1 MLDGYPQIEGQ
12 DYPLFD
18 AWHCKAI
25 EKLIDKS
32 KEYQE
37 LFEESQI
44 TVGQAQKW
52 LNMSIKYMRMMG
64 LLNKDIKSEFI
75 HVPIDNY
82 IVDAVKKN
90 GKISELFEVE
100 SLGIEPTFS
109 GKWSKITEYKD
120 YLKYQKTI
128 QEELRKRNCIPIVWE
143 SDAWMAEATVIT
155 DRWSKSK
162 TDG

>member
-100 SLGIEPTFS
+100 SLGTSYIMLTTGIYFKIRATF
-109 GKWSKITEYKD
+109 INRLPYFFH
-120 YLKYQKTI
+120 
-128 QEELRKRNCIPIVWE
+128 
-143 SDAWMAEATVIT
+143 
-155 DRWSKSK
+155 
-162 TDG
+162 